1 MNNNLAPI
9 IVFVYNRLDH
19 TRKTIKA
26 LNNNLLANKSEL
38 IIFSD
43 GPKNEKVAY
52 TVNGVRK
59 YLKTIGGFKTIK
71 IVEREH
77 NWGLA
82 KNIIEGV
89 TEIVSKYGKI
99 IVLEDD
105 IVTSPYFLTYMND
118 ALDKYKLN
126 EKVMHVSG
134 YMFPVKNNDLP
145 ETIFYR
151 SPSCWG
157 WGTWERAWIY
167 YKKDLDWVFTNYNRK
182 DIRAFNLDRAYD
194 FWAQVKQNKTGE
206 INTWAIF
213 WYAAVFKRN
222 GLCLHPSVSMIQNI
236 GHDNSGINCGETNEY
251 QIILNQNK
259 INDFT
264 NDYQE
269 NLIVLSRMKQY
280 YKSKKNK
287 LILRAL
293 NKMGRTLIEYFSIKN
308 DA

>member
-9 IVFVYNRLDH
+9 ILFVYNRLDH
-19 TRKTIKA
+19 TKKTIKA
-26 LNNNLLANKSEL
+26 LYKNVLANRSEL

-43 GPKNEKVAY
+43 GPNNERIAKKV
-52 TVNGVRK
+52 NRVRK
-59 YLKTIGGFKTIK
+59 YLKTIAGFKSVK
-71 IVEREH
+71 IIEREY
-77 NWGLA
+77 NWGLS
-82 KNIIEGV
+82 KNIIDGV
-89 TEIVSKYGKI
+89 TEIVFQYGKV

-126 EKVMHVSG
+126 YKVMHISG
-134 YMFPVKNNDLP
+134 YMFPIKNDDLP

-167 YKKDLDWVFTNYNRK
+167 YKKDLDWVFTSFNRK
-182 DIRAFNLDRAYD
+182 DIRAFNLESAYD

-213 WYAAVFKRN
+213 WYAAVFKKN
-222 GLCLHPSVSMIQNI
+222 GLCLHPARSMTQNI
-236 GHDNSGINCGETNEY
+236 GHDNSGIHCGETNEY
-251 QIILNQNK
+251 QITLNKNK
-259 INDFT
+259 INDFK

-269 NLIVLSRMKQY
+269 NLNVLRRMQQ
-280 YKSKKNK
+280 
-287 LILRAL
+287 
-293 NKMGRTLIEYFSIKN
+293 
-308 DA
+308 